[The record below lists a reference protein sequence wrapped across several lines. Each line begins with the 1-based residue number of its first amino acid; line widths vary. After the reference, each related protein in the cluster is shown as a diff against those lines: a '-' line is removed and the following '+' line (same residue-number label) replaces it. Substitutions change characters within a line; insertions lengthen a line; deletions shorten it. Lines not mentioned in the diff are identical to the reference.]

1 MKVMESIFHVG
12 DHVKIHSRFGAC
24 YNNKTGTIISTN
36 VLICYSPMPD
46 FCRIRFD
53 SPVDMEGRIIKEE
66 LFEYT
71 ELELLRSGEKYDN

>member
-1 MKVMESIFHVG
+1 MESKFRVG
-12 DHVKIHSRFGAC
+12 DHVKIHSRFGGC
-24 YNNKTGTIISTN
+24 YNNKTGTIISTD
-36 VLICYSPMPD
+36 VLICYSLMRD

-53 SPVDMEGRIIKEE
+53 SPVDMEGSIIKEE